1 MTEAKPPTVVCADL
15 TSWEGMVQ
23 FGAALSGH
31 GVRVIRFTG
40 KERSRRQLIRTTLE
54 RVAFSSTK
62 PVLARDPNGA
72 VDVGPILSI
81 LDDLRDVQTADLIGS
96 ELVASEKWQE
106 SPRLHRV
113 HAAGLR
119 DTAIYDKLLYTR
131 LAADVGVSVPD
142 TWAEAS
148 EVPAGR
154 PLAVKTRLGSGGD
167 GVRLVADAAEIPA
180 ALANLEVSPD
190 SVMFQ
195 QQIPGQVWNVGGVAD
210 RGEVMVAGAY
220 RGIPAADDPLGPPVE
235 TLIVDR
241 PDLLAAA
248 QRLVAALGYRGLF
261 QLDFLCDD
269 QDRYFLIDLNPRI
282 WGSWAGLQAA
292 GVDIVGN
299 YLRLLGARITP
310 AIGPVAVG
318 RRFRTSA
325 VGPSSIRQTVAR
337 TRTLTG
343 DVGPVLT
350 PRWRALTVAQAA
362 ITARPSQLSSRPEGQ
377 A

>member
-1 MTEAKPPTVVCADL
+1 M
-15 TSWEGMVQ
+15 
-23 FGAALSGH
+23 
-31 GVRVIRFTG
+31 
-40 KERSRRQLIRTTLE
+40 
-54 RVAFSSTK
+54 
-62 PVLARDPNGA
+62 
-72 VDVGPILSI
+72 
-81 LDDLRDVQTADLIGS
+81 
-96 ELVASEKWQE
+96 
-106 SPRLHRV
+106 
-113 HAAGLR
+113 
-119 DTAIYDKLLYTR
+119 
-131 LAADVGVSVPD
+131 
-142 TWAEAS
+142 
-148 EVPAGR
+148 
-154 PLAVKTRLGSGGD
+154 KTRIGSGGD

-180 ALANLEVSPD
+180 ALATLEVSPEA
-190 SVMFQ
+190 VMFQ
-195 QQIPGQVWNVGGVAD
+195 QLIPGQVWNVGGVAD

-220 RGIPAADDPLGPPVE
+220 RGIPADDDPLGPPVE

-269 QDRYFLIDLNPRI
+269 QDRYYLIDLNPRI

-299 YLRLLGARITP
+299 YLRLIGARITP
-310 AIGPVAVG
+310 AVGPVAVG

-325 VGPSSIRQTVAR
+325 VGPSSIHQTVAR
-337 TRTLTG
+337 TRRLTG

-362 ITARPSQLSSRPEGQ
+362 ITARPSQLSNRSEGQ